1 MSQKALNDSFN
12 RRELK
17 KSSNLVLIGRER
29 ILGRLVFR
37 SLTFLIVDWDFCL
50 NWSSL
55 DDSYE
60 DAVIINLLN
69 ETGNF
74 GIYWR
79 NYARIFSAKFWR
91 RKLMVA
97 VSRVSLKIERQIG
110 RVYFSLARIDSG

>member
-1 MSQKALNDSFN
+1 VSQKALKDSFN
-12 RRELK
+12 RKELK

-37 SLTFLIVDWDFCL
+37 SLTFLIVDFCL

-55 DDSYE
+55 AEFLFAYYSYE

-69 ETGNF
+69 ETVNF

-79 NYARIFSAKFWR
+79 NYARILPNFGGE
-91 RKLMVA
+91 
-97 VSRVSLKIERQIG
+97 SLW
-110 RVYFSLARIDSG
+110 